1 MHSNE
6 KEPIQDL
13 AYLATVET
21 QKSLQTILEEFFYQ
35 KQIHPQIYTEEG
47 SKVEGMMNKKD
58 APPHNFRTI
67 PGTPIVLATV
77 QHPDSPD

>member
-21 QKSLQTILEEFFYQ
+21 QRSLQAILEEFFYQ
-35 KQIHPQIYTEEG
+35 KQIH
-47 SKVEGMMNKKD
+47 
-58 APPHNFRTI
+58 
-67 PGTPIVLATV
+67 L
-77 QHPDSPD
+77 